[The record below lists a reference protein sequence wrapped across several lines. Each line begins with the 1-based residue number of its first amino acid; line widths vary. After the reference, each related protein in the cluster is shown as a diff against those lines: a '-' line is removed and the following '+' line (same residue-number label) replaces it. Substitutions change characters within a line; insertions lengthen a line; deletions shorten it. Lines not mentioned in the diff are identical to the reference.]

1 MLLPRGHKISCTTHP
16 ADGAAAARRRRGRD
30 GAVGARVVRDI
41 ERCPRGAARRS
52 RAVPTAAAASG
63 RSAVGRVC
71 GAGNLVPPGEQHR
84 DTAAPLHREP
94 QPTL

>member
-1 MLLPRGHKISCTTHP
+1 MNLPDGHSH
-16 ADGAAAARRRRGRD
+16 ALGGY
-30 GAVGARVVRDI
+30 AVRWEAEPLRFTV
-41 ERCPRGAARRS
+41 ES
-52 RAVPTAAAASG
+52 LAASG

-71 GAGNLVPPGEQHR
+71 GAGNLVPPGEQHG